1 MESVHIH
8 NRCHD
13 ARSDV
18 EATVRVL
25 AAQIRHYSSEHDDFL
40 CTVAGLSDSGNT
52 DRNCLD
58 SSGIFY
64 WHQGGTMFFGK
75 YGGRKLWEV
84 CENAP
89 RYLHWMLGADFV
101 DEINE
106 MITAALSG
114 GYPPDPNAINN
125 KHSS

>member
-13 ARSDV
+13 ARSEV

-52 DRNCLD
+52 DRNWLD
-58 SSGIFY
+58 SSGDFY
-64 WHQGGTMFFGK
+64 WHQGGAMFFLANMV
-75 YGGRKLWEV
+75 GGSFGSFVRT
-84 CENAP
+84 P
-89 RYLHWMLGADFV
+89 RG
-101 DEINE
+101 
-106 MITAALSG
+106 TSTG
-114 GYPPDPNAINN
+114 C
-125 KHSS
+125 